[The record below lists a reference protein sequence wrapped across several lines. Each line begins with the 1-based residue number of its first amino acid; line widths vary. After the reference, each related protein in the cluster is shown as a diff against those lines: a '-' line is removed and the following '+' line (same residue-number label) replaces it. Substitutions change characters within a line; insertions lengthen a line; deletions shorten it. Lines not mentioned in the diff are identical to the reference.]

1 MYGPTC
7 HGGRHAV
14 GGSSGRMDSSPTCS
28 CAPLNTTRGACWYVG
43 TRRVGVHVL
52 LVLYAEDGGP
62 HRRSATASAID
73 ASPVC
78 MYGRP
83 VELLSV
89 GQRHLASTSSHPHA
103 SCMRAPT
110 RSSTCHL
117 LAWSLGRRHQQCLER
132 ARLRGIG
139 MVRVG
144 PSHEKY
150 HTRATRPPRPAG
162 PPRTATR
169 RTLVDLA
176 HARTSRIDEGYTL
189 TRTRVGSTE
198 HTSHTHTLTSG
209 RGCAR
214 RC

>member
-103 SCMRAPT
+103 ACMRAPT

-132 ARLRGIG
+132 ARLLAGRLEIHVCRLLLPFSRLALPLGGRKGSLLVTSSIG
-139 MVRVG
+139 SILA
-144 PSHEKY
+144 PKY
-150 HTRATRPPRPAG
+150 HRNI
-162 PPRTATR
+162 
-169 RTLVDLA
+169 
-176 HARTSRIDEGYTL
+176 S
-189 TRTRVGSTE
+189 
-198 HTSHTHTLTSG
+198 
-209 RGCAR
+209 
-214 RC
+214 